1 MARAAPFRTFV
12 NAAALIAIDWGTTRA
27 RAYRMDRNGRV
38 LGERT
43 EPLGIQQL
51 GGLGFPDALSRLLGD
66 WDGDAVPRLACG
78 MVGSRQGWREAPYVE
93 CPASLESLARG
104 LVETVAGGLAIV
116 PGLATRDA
124 AGVPDVMRGEETQL
138 WGAGLAE
145 GEVAVLPGTHSKWAW
160 TGADGAV
167 LQFQTHMTGELF
179 AVLREHSILGRLMPA
194 GVAEDPAAF
203 ERGVRLGLSSPAGL
217 LHTLFAARTNGL
229 MGLLPAEGLGDF
241 LSGIL
246 IGAEIAG
253 ATATRRPAAVTLI
266 GGAALCA
273 RYATAL
279 GLAGMPHRLADD
291 DVTTRGQWQLARAA
305 ALMED
310 PT

>member
-1 MARAAPFRTFV
+1 MTRPC
-12 NAAALIAIDWGTTRA
+12 LIALDWGTSNLRA
-27 RAYRMDRNGRV
+27 SLLGAAGRV
-38 LGERT
+38 LEQRAGAAGVMAVRA
-43 EPLGIQQL
+43 
-51 GGLGFPDALSRLLGD
+51 GGFEDALRGLCGD
-66 WDGDAVPRLACG
+66 WIDAHRVPLVASG
-78 MVGSRQGWREAPYVE
+78 MIGSRQGWREAPYLD
-93 CPASLESLARG
+93 CPATLADAARR
-104 LVETVAGGLAIV
+104 LTTVDLAGGGRLHIV
-116 PGLATRDA
+116 PGLCGVDDA
-124 AGVPDVMRGEETQL
+124 GQPDVMRGEETQL

-229 MGLLPAEGLGDF
+229 MGRLPAEGLGDF

-253 ATATRRPAAVTLI
+253 ATATRRPASAVTLI

-291 DVTTRGQWQLARAA
+291 DVTTRGQWQLALAA
-305 ALMED
+305 GLVEASK
-310 PT
+310 

>member
-1 MARAAPFRTFV
+1 M

-138 WGAGLAE
+138 LGALPAD
-145 GEVAVLPGTHSKWAW
+145 VPRTLAVLPGTHSKWARVER
-160 TGADGAV
+160 GVV
-167 LQFQTHMTGELF
+167 LDFTTFMTGELYE
-179 AVLREHSILGRLMPA
+179 ALVAHTILGRLAAAPGEGAEAAFIRGVERGLAAGALMHDAFGARTLALAGELRRA
-194 GVAEDPAAF
+194 GVAVDLDPAGKGPGTGLKHASKKGCRTAVLLGQK
-203 ERGVRLGLSSPAGL
+203 ER
-217 LHTLFAARTNGL
+217 
-229 MGLLPAEGLGDF
+229 E
-241 LSGIL
+241 SGI
-246 IGAEIAG
+246 
-253 ATATRRPAAVTLI
+253 AVVKDLVERSQREV
-266 GGAALCA
+266 A
-273 RYATAL
+273 
-279 GLAGMPHRLADD
+279 LADLPRFLKGE
-291 DVTTRGQWQLARAA
+291 T
-305 ALMED
+305 
-310 PT
+310 P